1 MFIGFGSIEDV
12 YKFKEIGKF
21 FIDSYNY
28 GELFSL

>member
-21 FIDSYNY
+21 FIDSYK
-28 GELFSL
+28 LRL